1 MQILA
6 IDHSSLVAGLIWEH
20 LTALDNFNQAI
31 VEEEEGEETTVDLN
45 LSGHL
50 SIGSKQLRQSF
61 QDVGDRFQEDP
72 AFSNFRTRLV
82 TFLNNFLP
90 TYGVQLPEGK
100 PLRLYQSDLVLLLFS
115 SNHLLL
121 TLKFTDNGI
130 QISQSQLRIF
140 S

>member
-6 IDHSSLVAGLIWEH
+6 IDHSSLVAGLIREH

-31 VEEEEGEETTVDLN
+31 VEEEEEGEETTVDLN

-50 SIGSKQLRQSF
+50 SIGSKQSRQSF

-72 AFSNFRTRLV
+72 AFSNFRTRLA

-90 TYGVQLPEGK
+90 TYGV
-100 PLRLYQSDLVLLLFS
+100 
-115 SNHLLL
+115 
-121 TLKFTDNGI
+121 
-130 QISQSQLRIF
+130 
-140 S
+140 